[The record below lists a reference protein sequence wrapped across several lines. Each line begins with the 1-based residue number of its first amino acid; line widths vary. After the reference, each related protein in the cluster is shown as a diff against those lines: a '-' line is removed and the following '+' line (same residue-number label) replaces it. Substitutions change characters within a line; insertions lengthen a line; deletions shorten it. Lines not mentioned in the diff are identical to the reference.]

1 MMPHLPFR
9 DCLAHLDA
17 HCGGDLLDGRSPDE
31 VLAMLERS
39 EQPGPYDE
47 ALRMLVEWLPLRDA
61 GQTVTRIEL
70 IQALGPLRLR
80 YQTQD
85 GDTESYRALVRL
97 ICAIDAAYDELADA
111 ATCDFD
117 GH

>member
-1 MMPHLPFR
+1 MTPHLPFR

-31 VLAMLERS
+31 ILAMLERD

-47 ALRMLVEWLPLRDA
+47 ALRMLAEWIPLRDA

-80 YQTQD
+80 YQAQD
-85 GDTESYRALVRL
+85 GDAESYRALVRL
-97 ICAIDAAYDELADA
+97 IRAIDTAYDELTDA
-111 ATCDFD
+111 AAGDAGD
-117 GH
+117 H